1 MAGSGDHFE
10 ALGLERRV
18 DLSAG
23 TLRQNYDERCR
34 EVHPD
39 AGGEAGAFDT
49 VAEAYACLS
58 SPSQRLFHWLEL
70 AGVEVVKDG
79 SLPAPVVDRFGV
91 IGELLREA
99 DELAERHREA
109 QSILARSLVEAEG
122 IALQARLSEARVELE
137 GVIEG
142 ITARFAWFDEK
153 GALETGEEALEMA
166 RTLTFMEKWEGQLR
180 AAWAQAGCW

>member
-18 DLSAG
+18 DLSAV
-23 TLRQNYDERCR
+23 TLRKHYDERCR
-34 EVHPD
+34 EGHPD
-39 AGGEAGAFDT
+39 AGGETGAFDA
-49 VAEAYACLS
+49 VAEAYACLG
-58 SPSQRLFHWLEL
+58 SPSRRLFHWLEL
-70 AGVEVVKDG
+70 AGITVVKDG
-79 SLPAPVVDRFGV
+79 SLPAPVVDRFEM
-91 IGELLREA
+91 IGALLREA

-109 QSILARSLVEAEG
+109 QSTLVRSLAEAEG
-122 IALQARLSEARVELE
+122 IALQARLSEARGELE
-137 GVIEG
+137 DAIAE
-142 ITARFAWFDEK
+142 IASRFAWFDEK

>member
-1 MAGSGDHFE
+1 M
-10 ALGLERRV
+10 
-18 DLSAG
+18 
-23 TLRQNYDERCR
+23 
-34 EVHPD
+34 
-39 AGGEAGAFDT
+39 
-49 VAEAYACLS
+49 
-58 SPSQRLFHWLEL
+58 
-70 AGVEVVKDG
+70 
-79 SLPAPVVDRFGV
+79 
-91 IGELLREA
+91 LREA